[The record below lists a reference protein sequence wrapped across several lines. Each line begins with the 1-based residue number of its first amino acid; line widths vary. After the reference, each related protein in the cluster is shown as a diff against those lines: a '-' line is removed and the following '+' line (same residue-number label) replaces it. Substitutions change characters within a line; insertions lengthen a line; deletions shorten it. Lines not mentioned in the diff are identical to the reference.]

1 MMKIWLC
8 LSLTFFGSVGCG
20 SLQAQYVAQ
29 DAANYRTL
37 APRVRAMVDETSL
50 YDSDQKQD
58 IRDRLVAWELR
69 IKKAQEN
76 IASE

>member
-1 MMKIWLC
+1 
-8 LSLTFFGSVGCG
+8 
-20 SLQAQYVAQ
+20 
-29 DAANYRTL
+29 
-37 APRVRAMVDETSL
+37 MVDETTL

-76 IASE
+76 LESE